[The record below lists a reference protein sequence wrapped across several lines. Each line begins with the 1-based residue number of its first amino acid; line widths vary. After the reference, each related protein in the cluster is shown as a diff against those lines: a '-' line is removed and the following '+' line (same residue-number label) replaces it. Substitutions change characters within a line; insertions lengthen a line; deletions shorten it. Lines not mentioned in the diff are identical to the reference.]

1 LEDKLKLDV
10 EDAQVGL
17 TDGII
22 VNNESQ
28 HQAKTNSEAFDSDS
42 PWSRACGGTTLRNAL
57 YAAAQWLD
65 QHTEAIN
72 ALNVY
77 PVPDGDTGTNM
88 SRTMLAAV
96 DELKNYE
103 LQDVTA
109 EQVAKRFSDAALM
122 GARGNS
128 GVILSQIIRG
138 LAESMHGKEQF
149 TAHDLANGLVKAK
162 EMAYR
167 AVIKPVEG
175 TMLTVVR
182 EVSEATITAAEQHN
196 NILYVLIKAVDAAR
210 ESVART
216 PTLLATLR
224 EAGVVDAGGHGC
236 FVLLEGILKHL
247 RGEKLVKTE
256 LNEVEK
262 AQPKLDTLTNADT
275 AMDEG
280 DAFGYCTNFMLY
292 AREPLNFEQV
302 RARMVDMGQSA
313 VIVGDARMV
322 KVHIHTEDPGAVLSY
337 AVSLG
342 ALDQI
347 KLDNMQVQHEQKFLK
362 TNNNNNNKPSAEGVI
377 EEDFPLAEGL
387 SSVAIVAVA
396 AGEGLSQTF
405 KNAGAAYV
413 VHGGQTMNPS
423 TQDLLQAV
431 NKVPGDSVII
441 LPNNK
446 NIIMVAQ
453 QVAAL
458 PGNKKVVV
466 VPTTTIPQGI
476 TALLSF
482 NYAADLK
489 ENATHMQES
498 LGLVKTGEVTRAA
511 RSATVN
517 GISVAEGQWMGLLD
531 DEFVLAAESKEATI
545 WQLLEKMEA
554 ADHEILTFYYGQD
567 VSEAEAHS
575 MQAQVQ
581 ARYPRQTVELVW
593 GGQPHYHYIISVE

>member
-1 LEDKLKLDV
+1 MEVENPQIGIAGDKVVANEAKFSANGKNPGQELDPV
-10 EDAQVGL
+10 WNKACNGP
-17 TDGII
+17 
-22 VNNESQ
+22 
-28 HQAKTNSEAFDSDS
+28 AF
-42 PWSRACGGTTLRNAL
+42 RQAL
-57 YAAAQWLD
+57 YAAAEWLE

-96 DELKNYE
+96 EELKNHADTD
-103 LQDVTA
+103 LSVD
-109 EQVAKRFSDAALM
+109 QVGKRFSDAALM

-138 LAESMHGKEQF
+138 LSDGLHGKDQF
-149 TAHDLANGLVKAK
+149 TAQDLANGLVKAK

-175 TMLTVVR
+175 TMLTVIR
-182 EVSEATITAAEQHN
+182 EVSEAAVATAHEHN
-196 NILYVLIKAVDAAR
+196 NMLYVLTKAVDAAR

-216 PTLLATLR
+216 PTLLPTLR
-224 EAGVVDAGGHGC
+224 EAGVVDAGGHGV
-236 FVLLEGILKHL
+236 FVLLEGALKHI
-247 RGEKLVKTE
+247 RGEKLVKTQ

-262 AQPKLDTLTNADT
+262 VKPKLAAISSDEDS
-275 AMDEG
+275 MHEG
-280 DAFGYCTNFMLY
+280 DLFGYCTNFMLY
-292 AREPLNFEQV
+292 TREAVVFEQV
-302 RARMVDMGQSA
+302 REKLVDMGQSA
-313 VIVGDARMV
+313 VIVGDNRMI

-337 AVSLG
+337 ATSMG
-342 ALDQI
+342 SMDQI
-347 KLDNMQVQHEQKFLK
+347 KLDNMQVQHERDFLK
-362 TNNNNNNKPSAEGVI
+362 KDTPQANSEDDALEESAET
-377 EEDFPLAEGL
+377 L
-387 SSVAIVAVA
+387 SGVAIVAVA
-396 AGEGLSQTF
+396 SGEGLGQTF
-405 KNAGAAYV
+405 KQAGAAYV
-413 VHGGQTMNPS
+413 VQGGQTMNPS
-423 TQDLLQAV
+423 TQDLVQAV
-431 NKVPGDSVII
+431 NKVPGESVII

-458 PGNKKVVV
+458 PTGKQVVV

-482 NYAADLK
+482 NYAEDLD
-489 ENATHMQES
+489 ENVGRMKDS
-498 LGLVKTGEVTRAA
+498 LSQVQTGEVTRAA

-517 GISVAEGQWMGLLD
+517 GITLTEGQWVGLLD
-531 DEFVLAAESKEATI
+531 DELVLAAESKEDTV

-567 VSEAEAHS
+567 VSEPEAEI
-575 MQAQVQ
+575 MQTQVQ
-581 ARYPRQTVELVW
+581 ARYPRQSVELVW